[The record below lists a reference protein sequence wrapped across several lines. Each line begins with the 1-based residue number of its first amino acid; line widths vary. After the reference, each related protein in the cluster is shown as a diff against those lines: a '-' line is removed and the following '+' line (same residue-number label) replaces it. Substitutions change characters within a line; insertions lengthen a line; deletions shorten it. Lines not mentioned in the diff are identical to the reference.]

1 MPNFAKNLFGGVNK
15 KAVNIQRECY
25 TMASANGSDAEIIM
39 YGEIVEDRPVDW
51 WSGEPIEGS
60 YIVLNEFLEDL
71 KQIENADNI
80 TMRINSI
87 GGNAYA
93 SITIHNRLRELKGEL
108 TAIVDG
114 VAMSGGSLIMC
125 AADKVQVNPS
135 SLIMIH
141 RCLVLLIGRY
151 NSEELEKIVASNE
164 SVDKAQAAI
173 YKRKTGMEEDDILSL
188 MGDETYMTGS
198 EAVDKGFA
206 DELLDSEAPAIAA
219 SADCRTL
226 YVNGRALHSAFPHF
240 NLPESI
246 PTVDTAESAVEINT
260 TQPAQTGG
268 NKGGKTMAKTF
279 DELKKENP
287 DLANEL
293 MAQAQAA
300 ASAEIEASGDAAEKE
315 RQRIKEIDEVSALYS
330 DEMVQEAKYG
340 DSPCTAQELT
350 YRAAKEMAKQG
361 KKFVSSLEDDT
372 NASGAQQV
380 AALPGADDGAIDDN
394 GDKTPEQRMASAR
407 DEVQALLGKK
417 KEG

>member
-1 MPNFAKNLFGGVNK
+1 MPNFTKNLFGGVGK
-15 KAVNIQRECY
+15 KVVNIQRECY
-25 TMASANGSDAEIIM
+25 TMASTNGSDAEIIM

-51 WSGEPIEGS
+51 WTGDPIEGS
-60 YIVLNEFLEDL
+60 YIVLSEFLDDL
-71 KQIENADNI
+71 KQIESADRI
-80 TMRINSI
+80 TMRINSV

-151 NSEELEKIVASNE
+151 NSDELEKIVASNE

-173 YKRKTGMEEDDILSL
+173 YKRKTGMEEDDILAL
-188 MGDETYMTGS
+188 MGDETYMTGA
-198 EAVDKGFA
+198 EAVEKGFA
-206 DELLDSEAPAIAA
+206 DELLDSEAPEIAA

-226 YVNGRALHSAFPHF
+226 YVNGRAIHSAFPHI
-240 NLPESI
+240 NLPDSV
-246 PTVDTAESAVEINT
+246 PTVEPAESAVEINT
-260 TQPAQTGG
+260 KQPAQTGG
-268 NKGGKTMAKTF
+268 NEGGKTMATTL

-300 ASAEIEASGDAAEKE
+300 ASAEIEASGDAMEAERK
-315 RQRIKEIDEVSALYS
+315 RIKEIDDISTLYPE
-330 DEMVQEAKYG
+330 EMVREAKYG
-340 DSPCTAQELT
+340 DNPCTAQELT
-350 YRAAKEMAKQG
+350 YRAAQEMAKQG
-361 KKFVSSLEDDT
+361 KKFMSGMEGDT
-372 NASGAQQV
+372 QASGAQQV
-380 AALPGADDGAIDDN
+380 AALPGADDGAIDNDSN
-394 GDKTPEQRMASAR
+394 KTPEQRIARAR